1 MPVDPS
7 VGLGLQKFMQQK
19 GFFAE
24 SGGPGY
30 LCDNS
35 GLSKAM
41 TRSCAMDQ
49 ATKTAELAI
58 APGVRE
64 VTSEDGAVLLDV
76 EQGICFSLNPVGLR
90 IWELLKKGCSL
101 EQIADELGQKFP
113 VSRPQIVSDATEF
126 IAALEEKQLIRRANQ
141 TSKRSGFFENLLR
154 RKGRLS
160 AQ

>member
-1 MPVDPS
+1 MNHS
-7 VGLGLQKFMQQK
+7 T
-19 GFFAE
+19 
-24 SGGPGY
+24 S
-30 LCDNS
+30 
-35 GLSKAM
+35 
-41 TRSCAMDQ
+41 
-49 ATKTAELAI
+49 TAELAI

-101 EQIADELGQKFP
+101 EQIADALGQEFP

-126 IAALEEKQLIRRANQ
+126 IVALEEKQLIRRAHQ
-141 TSKRSGFFENLLR
+141 TSKRSGFFENLQR
-154 RKGRLS
+154 RRRRLS